1 MRFRT
6 SFAAALTVM
15 AGLAA
20 STASAGSIVEYELFG
35 VDGASTSVAPTLTAD
50 GSIGDG
56 ITRGAGLTGA
66 SSSNSFNSAGWDD
79 LSGDDYIQFG
89 FQVAAGYTA
98 AVDQLI
104 FATRSSGTGPGFVDV
119 SYSIDGADFVTLTT
133 LAQQGTNYLNS
144 VLDLNQ
150 VIQSSLVIRFTA
162 ANDTSANGGTI
173 GSAGTFR
180 LSDYSPDGGQTYQP
194 ITITGDLTLS
204 AVPEPSSVV
213 LCGLGLGL
221 SGLYAARARRKQTA

>member
-1 MRFRT
+1 MRVRP

-15 AGLAA
+15 AGIAA

-35 VDGASTSVAPTLTAD
+35 VDGASTSVAPTFTLA
-50 GSIGDG
+50 GSIGDSL
-56 ITRGAGLTGA
+56 IRGAGLTGA

-79 LSGDDYIQFG
+79 LSADDYIQFG

-98 AVDQLI
+98 NVDQLI

-119 SYSIDGADFVTLTT
+119 SYSIDGANFVTLTT

-162 ANDTSANGGTI
+162 ANDTTANGGTI

-213 LCGLGLGL
+213 LCGLGLSL